1 MDERLKERS
10 EMEMS
15 HINQEDHFEQQELLE
30 YKEGLGKFQQKMPE
44 LVHAY
49 HQFTERCFEEGEIPQ
64 KYKHLIAL
72 GISLYAQDEYCIRYH
87 TKGCLDQG
95 CSESEMLELIGV
107 CAALGGGVAMSQG
120 VQLVKNQFHQPTTIP
135 N

>member
-1 MDERLKERS
+1 
-10 EMEMS
+10 MS
-15 HINQEDHFEQQELLE
+15 HVKGENRVTEDELLA
-30 YKEGLGKFQQKMPE
+30 YKEGLGKLQQKMPE

-49 HQFTERCFEEGEIPQ
+49 HQFTEQCFEEGEIPQ

-72 GISLYAQDEYCIRYH
+72 GISLYAQDEYCIQYH

-95 CSESEMLELIGV
+95 CSENEMLELIGV
-107 CAALGGGVAMSQG
+107 CAAMGGGVAMSRG
-120 VQLVKNQFHQPTTIP
+120 VQLVKDQFQQETMP